1 MDVTDGAQHP
11 LRDQFRCLLDRGC
24 IPVGKVLLCRLT
36 ACLFRE
42 SQCFSFPF
50 RLTSLWTMNEMM
62 AIFAG
67 VGLAAACGFRVFLP
81 LFVASLAA
89 NTGMEVDFLGSFNLE
104 AVLGEHHWL
113 GSTPV
118 TIMLGVATAV
128 EVASY
133 YVPWIDN
140 ALDTIATPLAVG
152 AGTLITG
159 TLLPEFMGDGSFK
172 WATAM
177 IAGGGTA
184 GVVQGAS
191 VIARGTSSAT
201 TGGVG
206 NPAVSTA
213 ELGGSVLT
221 ASLAVLVPVLA
232 GLLVLVLLYF
242 VFKIIFRYFSR
253 RAEARREERQLAR
266 SGNRNAGPTPPPPPG
281 GAG

>member
-1 MDVTDGAQHP
+1 
-11 LRDQFRCLLDRGC
+11 
-24 IPVGKVLLCRLT
+24 
-36 ACLFRE
+36 
-42 SQCFSFPF
+42 
-50 RLTSLWTMNEMM
+50 MM

-89 NTGMEVDFLGSFNLE
+89 NTGMEVDFLGSFNVE

-232 GLLVLVLLYF
+232 GLLVLVCSTSSSKL
-242 VFKIIFRYFSR
+242 S
-253 RAEARREERQLAR
+253 
-266 SGNRNAGPTPPPPPG
+266 SGISVAGPRPG
-281 GAG
+281 GKSGSWPVRVIATPAHRHRLLPGMRAKRLLFGAVRWPER